1 MRVEH
6 EVELTDFTK
15 WLGGAGGS
23 LREVSDRQRI
33 RSSKALQN
41 GVSSSQS
48 SHDNHVF
55 RPEVKGQMEL
65 RLVVADDHDIVRGGL
80 RDLLEEHVGWKVVA
94 EAATGTDAV
103 TKVREFSADVAI
115 LDISMPSL
123 SGLEAARRIIQ
134 SGSKARI
141 LILTLHDSDTM
152 IKEMLDTGVR
162 GYVLKSDAAR
172 DLFVAVEALQHGRT
186 FFTSK
191 VAEMIQN
198 GYLKKRKNPTATEPG
213 ASRITPRQREI
224 LKLLAEGKANRDIAV
239 ALGMSVKTAE
249 THRAALMRRLNYHSV
264 TDLVRY
270 AIRNKIIE
278 V

>member
-1 MRVEH
+1 
-6 EVELTDFTK
+6 
-15 WLGGAGGS
+15 
-23 LREVSDRQRI
+23 
-33 RSSKALQN
+33 
-41 GVSSSQS
+41 
-48 SHDNHVF
+48 
-55 RPEVKGQMEL
+55 MEL

-103 TKVREFSADVAI
+103 TKVREFSPDVAI
-115 LDISMPSL
+115 FDISMPSL
-123 SGLEAARRIIQ
+123 NGLEAARRIIQ
-134 SGSKARI
+134 SGSKTRI
-141 LILTLHDSDTM
+141 LILTLYDSDTM
-152 IKEMLDTGVR
+152 IKEMLDAGVR

-191 VAEMIQN
+191 VAEMVLD
-198 GYLKKRKNPTATEPG
+198 GYLKTMKKPTGVEAS
-213 ASRITPRQREI
+213 ASRLTPRQRGV
-224 LKLLAEGKANRDIAV
+224 LKLLAEGKTNSEAAA
-239 ALGMSVKTAE
+239 ALGMSISTAE
-249 THRAALMRRLNYHSV
+249 THRAALMRRLNCHSI